1 MTTTIIILAIAAWT
15 AGVAKAAWHIGRVAG
30 AAEQFEKDWEAYHG
44 EDGE

>member
-1 MTTTIIILAIAAWT
+1 MTIAIIILA
-15 AGVAKAAWHIGRVAG
+15 VAAWHIGRVAG